1 MGDSTSRALTSQRVT
16 SAPVCQQFLIGVRM
30 TIAFFPYG
38 TIYAPISVSPGAAH
52 GPTAA
57 VSSPRFPGLR
67 PIASFQAFH
76 PDFAASQHLSWAI
89 LPCIGTLALL
99 PSDPGAWITPEARPA
114 FTLEPLVRAVS
125 PRAPPA

>member
-1 MGDSTSRALTSQRVT
+1 MSADHKRRWLTVAVIIALT
-16 SAPVCQQFLIGVRM
+16 A
-30 TIAFFPYG
+30 
-38 TIYAPISVSPGAAH
+38 
-52 GPTAA
+52 
-57 VSSPRFPGLR
+57 
-67 PIASFQAFH
+67 IASFQAFH